1 MQRKFWAACTLA
13 TILFFFSTRIEAITV
28 MSFSVEELAARAEKV
43 FVGTCTNVSHKVND
57 RGVPVVEVTFAV
69 AETIKGEVGSTVTFQ
84 QFEAQTR
91 LSPPSAAANDRIR
104 ELPQGI
110 FAKAALIGMPTY
122 RLREEV
128 VLFLAAPGKLGL
140 TSPIG
145 LVQGKLPITT
155 LASGEKMVTNTALR
169 KTASTDSTLPD
180 PGQTAR
186 YDHFLKALRTV
197 LQTTTN

>member
-1 MQRKFWAACTLA
+1 MQRKFWAACILA
-13 TILFFFSTRIEAITV
+13 TILLFFSTRIEAITV

-57 RGVPVVEVTFAV
+57 RGIPVVEVTFAV

-84 QFEAQTR
+84 QFDAQTQ
-91 LSPPSAAANDRIR
+91 PPPQPTTADDRIR

-110 FAKAALIGMPTY
+110 FAKAALIEMPTY
-122 RLREEV
+122 QPGQEV

-169 KTASTDSTLPD
+169 KTATTDSTLPD
-180 PGQTAR
+180 PGKTAR

-197 LQTTTN
+197 IQTTTN

>member
-1 MQRKFWAACTLA
+1 MKRKAWVIIALLV
-13 TILFFFSTRIEAITV
+13 TIEFSSRAEAV
-28 MSFSVEELAARAEKV
+28 MVVPFNLEELARRAEKV
-43 FVGTCTNVSHKVND
+43 FVGTCTKVSHKVND
-57 RGVPVVEVTFAV
+57 RGIPVVEVTFAV
-69 AETIKGEVGSTVTFQ
+69 AETIKGETGSTVTFQ
-84 QFEAQTR
+84 QFDAQTR
-91 LSPPSAAANDRIR
+91 LPLPPTTANDRIR

-122 RLREEV
+122 QPREEV

-169 KTASTDSTLPD
+169 KTATTDSTLPD
-180 PGQTAR
+180 PGKTAR
-186 YDHFLKALRTV
+186 YDHFLKALRTMV
-197 LQTTTN
+197 QTTTN

>member
-1 MQRKFWAACTLA
+1 MKRKAWVIIALLV
-13 TILFFFSTRIEAITV
+13 TIEFSSRAEAV
-28 MSFSVEELAARAEKV
+28 MVVPFNLEELARRAEKV

-57 RGVPVVEVTFAV
+57 RGIPVVEVTFV
-69 AETIKGEVGSTVTFQ
+69 VTETIKGEVGSTVTFQ
-84 QFEAQTR
+84 QFDAQTQ
-91 LSPPSAAANDRIR
+91 LPSSPTTANDRIR

-110 FAKAALIGMPTY
+110 FAKATLIGMPTY
-122 RLREEV
+122 QPGEEV

-169 KTASTDSTLPD
+169 KTATTDSTLPD
-180 PGQTAR
+180 PGKTAR
-186 YDHFLKALRTV
+186 YDHFLKALRTMV
-197 LQTTTN
+197 QTTTN

>member
-1 MQRKFWAACTLA
+1 MKRKAGVIIALLVTMG
-13 TILFFFSTRIEAITV
+13 FSSRAEAIMV
-28 MSFSVEELAARAEKV
+28 MPFNLEELARRAEKV

-57 RGVPVVEVTFAV
+57 RGIPVVEVTFTV

-84 QFEAQTR
+84 QFDAQTQ
-91 LSPPSAAANDRIR
+91 PPPQPTTANDRIR

-110 FAKAALIGMPTY
+110 FAKAALIGMPAY
-122 RLREEV
+122 WPGEEV

-169 KTASTDSTLPD
+169 KTATTDSTLPD
-180 PGQTAR
+180 PGKTAR
-186 YDHFLKALRTV
+186 YDHFLKALRTMT
-197 LQTTTN
+197 QTATN

>member
-1 MQRKFWAACTLA
+1 MKRKVWVIIALLV
-13 TILFFFSTRIEAITV
+13 IIGFSSRAEAV
-28 MSFSVEELAARAEKV
+28 MVIPFNVEELARRAEKV

-57 RGVPVVEVTFAV
+57 RGIPVVEVTFAV
-69 AETIKGEVGSTVTFQ
+69 AEAIKGDVGSTVTFQ
-84 QFEAQTR
+84 QFDAQTR
-91 LSPPSAAANDRIR
+91 FPQPTTANDRIR

-122 RLREEV
+122 RLGEEV

-155 LASGEKMVTNTALR
+155 LTSGEKMVTNTALR
-169 KTASTDSTLPD
+169 KTATTDSTLPD
-180 PGQTAR
+180 PGKTAS
-186 YDHFLKALRTV
+186 YDHFLQALRTV
-197 LQTTTN
+197 IQTTTN

>member
-84 QFEAQTR
+84 QFDAQTR
-91 LSPPSAAANDRIR
+91 LLPPSAAANDRIR

-169 KTASTDSTLPD
+169 KTATTNSTLPD
-180 PGQTAR
+180 PGKTAR